1 MCYPV
6 DMLRTARQKKKICSL
21 CPFAKTADLI
31 GDSVTL
37 LIIRDLFTGPKRFGD
52 LEKALVGVS
61 TRTLSIKL
69 KQLEEEKIITR
80 SEYATRPPKVEYSL
94 TKKGV
99 GLHGVARAM
108 IAFGERYL

>member
-1 MCYPV
+1 
-6 DMLRTARQKKKICSL
+6 MLRTARQKKKICSI

-37 LIIRDLFTGPKRFGD
+37 LIVRDLFVGPKRFGD
-52 LEKALVGVS
+52 LEKALAGVS
-61 TRTLSIKL
+61 TRTLSLKL

-80 SEYATRPPKVEYSL
+80 TEYLEKPPKVEYSL

-99 GLHGVARAM
+99 GLHGVSRAM
-108 IAFGERYL
+108 IAFGKKYL